1 MKVLPSSIRE
11 RKRYI
16 AFEILSE
23 QDIDRQ
29 GLLKEIWSSAYS
41 LFGDVGTSKLGLWL
55 IKFDGKKGIVRCHRD
70 RTEEVRAL
78 LAAIDV
84 IYACPVGVVVLRTSG
99 TVKGVKRAL
108 THNNQKPPL
117 D

>member
-1 MKVLPSSIRE
+1 MKILPSSMRE

-23 QDIDRQ
+23 QDVDRQ
-29 GLLKEIWSSAYS
+29 GLIKEIWSSAYS

-55 IKFDGKKGIVRCHRD
+55 LKLDGNKGIVRCHRD
-70 RTEEVRAL
+70 RTEEVRAV
-78 LAAIDV
+78 LAAIDG
-84 IYACPVGVVVLRTSG
+84 IYANPVGVVVLRTSG

-108 THNNQKPPL
+108 TQG
-117 D
+117 DA